1 MESKNVLNPPS
12 FFVSMATAA
21 KFIQPIPIFLVYLA
35 PLDVDVVSYQVSSIS
50 VWQVTC
56 NDNFCFF
63 RIFRILAISMAMAAI
78 LNLFNP
84 QKLPHTT
91 VDILAKFHEV

>member
-1 MESKNVLNPPS
+1 
-12 FFVSMATAA
+12 MATAA
-21 KFIQPIPIFLVYLA
+21 KFIQSIPIFLAYLA

-56 NDNFCFF
+56 YDNFCVF

-91 VDILAKFHEV
+91 VDILTKFHEV